1 MDIDE
6 LKSSKHFC
14 MAPFAH
20 IRNICG
26 VPAPCCMVT
35 ENVIDAHSQR
45 NLKSAFHS
53 PEWDE
58 LRRQMLAGEPLEI
71 CTHCYSEEEKGLKSL
86 RLNLNEYHFSKEK
99 IENPRIRDIDMAMS
113 NKCNFKCVTCGV
125 DNSSAWYDEE
135 KILKDIIPRVGY
147 PFEHNNAILDSS
159 KQIEDVDQEY
169 IEIIRLLGGEP
180 FLDDN
185 FLKFLQ
191 GLDLPKVKIF
201 FVTNCSIFPKKW
213 IETLEQ
219 AKEFV
224 VMFSIDGIGEVGEFV
239 RYGFK
244 QRVFERNLIK
254 WLNFFENKKATIYY
268 HYACHVMN
276 VFNYD
281 PTFEYLSQ
289 FEGEMYLSMVEKP
302 KYLNLKYLPERTKEW
317 MENQITNESI
327 KSHLWSDK
335 FDNENVN
342 DFLKYIY
349 FLEEHRKTIPKEIDN
364 IFNAIVRE
372 L

>member
-1 MDIDE
+1 MDINE

-35 ENVIDAHSQR
+35 KNIIDAHSQR
-45 NLKSAFHS
+45 NLKSAFNS

-58 LRRQMLAGEPLEI
+58 MRRQMLAGEPLEI
-71 CTHCYSEEEKGLKSL
+71 CNHCYDEEEKGLKSL

-99 IENPRIRDIDMAMS
+99 IENPKIRDIDMAMS

-135 KILKDIIPRVGY
+135 KILKNIVPRVGY
-147 PFEHNNAILDSS
+147 PFEHNSAILDSS
-159 KQIEDVDQEY
+159 KQIEDVDKED

-201 FVTNCSIFPKKW
+201 FVTNCSVFPKKW
-213 IETLEQ
+213 IEILEQ
-219 AKEFV
+219 ANEFV

-239 RYGFK
+239 RYGYK

-254 WLNFFENKKATIYY
+254 WLKFFENKKATIYY
-268 HYACHVMN
+268 HYACHIMN

-281 PTFEYLSQ
+281 STFEYLSQ
-289 FEGEMYLSMVEKP
+289 FEGEMYLSMVERP
-302 KYLNLKYLPERTKEW
+302 EYLNLKYLPEQTKEW
-317 MENQITNESI
+317 IEKQITNESI

-335 FDNENVN
+335 FDNKNVN

-349 FLEEHRKTIPKEIDN
+349 FLEEHRSTIPKEIEN
-364 IFNAIVRE
+364 IFDAIVRE

>member
-6 LKSSKHFC
+6 LRSSKYFC

-35 ENVIDAHSQR
+35 DNIIDAHTQR

-53 PEWDE
+53 IEWDD
-58 LRRQMLAGEPLEI
+58 LRQKMLKNESIDI
-71 CTHCYSEEEKGLKSL
+71 CTHCYDEEDKGLKSL
-86 RLNLNEYHFSKEK
+86 RQNLNEYHLSEEK
-99 IENPRIRDIDMAMS
+99 ILNPKIRDIDMAMS
-113 NKCNFKCVTCGV
+113 NKCNFKCVTCGI

-135 KILKDIIPRVGY
+135 KILKDIIPRMGY
-147 PFEHNNAILDSS
+147 PFEYDSPILDSS
-159 KQIEDVDQEY
+159 EQIEDVDQEH

-185 FLKFLQ
+185 FLKFLN

-201 FVTNCSIFPKKW
+201 FVTNCSVFPKKW

-219 AKEFV
+219 SKEFV
-224 VMFSIDGIGEVGEFV
+224 VMFSIDGIDEVGEFV
-239 RYGFK
+239 RYGYK
-244 QRVFERNLIK
+244 QRVFDRNLKK
-254 WLNFFENKKATIYY
+254 WLNFLQTKKTTIYY
-268 HYACHVMN
+268 HFVCHIMN
-276 VFNYD
+276 VLNYD
-281 PTFEYLSQ
+281 NTIKYLKQ
-289 FEGEMYLSMVEKP
+289 FDGKIWLSMLHTPE
-302 KYLNLKYLPERTKEW
+302 YLNLKFLPDNIKD
-317 MENQITNESI
+317 IIESKV
-327 KSHLWSDK
+327 KSDSILKHMKSGFYDK
-335 FDNENVN
+335 KHCD

-349 FLEEHRKTIPKEIDN
+349 FLETHRKTIPVEIDN
-364 IFNAIVRE
+364 IFNMIVRE